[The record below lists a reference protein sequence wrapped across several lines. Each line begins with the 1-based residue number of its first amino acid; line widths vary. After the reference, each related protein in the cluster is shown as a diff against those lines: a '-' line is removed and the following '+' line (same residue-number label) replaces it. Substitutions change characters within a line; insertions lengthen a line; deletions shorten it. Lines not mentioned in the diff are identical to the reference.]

1 MHPSCYIM
9 FCTNLFRF
17 LQFFYEFL
25 QHRKICLYFCHEKT
39 ILTHLN
45 ILLGQLVVKIK
56 KSSAYFSLVSGP
68 SSFFSLWAS
77 SLPVGM
83 RQAHLRCNS
92 SYFGAKNEKRQRRE
106 LNLGLGAEYRAPYHC
121 VAPLLVIVL
130 ITIDYYIMIPWFYPF
145 FSF

>member
-25 QHRKICLYFCHEKT
+25 QHRKIYLYFCHEKT

-56 KSSAYFSLVSGP
+56 KLDLSLYKILCCNLDAYVNSVFYGDSWAHVNYIAFLSP
-68 SSFFSLWAS
+68 LWFEHDIKFVTISIFNLWRFQRFVTKNWAQIRACMGY
-77 SLPVGM
+77 L
-83 RQAHLRCNS
+83 QICDENS
-92 SYFGAKNEKRQRRE
+92 
-106 LNLGLGAEYRAPYHC
+106 
-121 VAPLLVIVL
+121 
-130 ITIDYYIMIPWFYPF
+130 
-145 FSF
+145 